1 MSDISAIF
9 GTLLTLGIVFPGWL
23 TAFWLLFPASVERAR
38 ARLDATP
45 WRCFWLGGAV
55 LAALVIPVLILL
67 ALPFGPAK
75 FLGYVLIAS
84 ALSLSS
90 IGAAGLASKM
100 GQTLSKAA
108 PSLSSAA
115 GFVRGAVA
123 LELAAAMPFV
133 GWLVFMPLA
142 IVLSLGASA
151 FSILNWN
158 TKRAPAHEPVSA

>member
-38 ARLDATP
+38 ARLDETP

-55 LAALVIPVLILL
+55 LAAFIIPVLILL

-75 FLGYVLIAS
+75 FLGYLLIAS
-84 ALSLSS
+84 VLGVSS
-90 IGAAGLASKM
+90 IGAAGLASRM
-100 GQTLSKAA
+100 GGTLTKAS
-108 PSLSSAA
+108 PGLSSAA

-123 LELAAAMPFV
+123 LELAAAMPLV

-151 FSILNWN
+151 FAILNWN
-158 TKRAPAHEPVSA
+158 AKRAPAHEPVSA